1 MPEMEYRV
9 RAVLLAAGQATRLR
23 PLTDDRPKCLLEVGG
38 ETILGRAVRILRERG
53 LHHFTVVDGYRG
65 DMIRA
70 TLTSEQD
77 RAEFR
82 FVRNDDFAVTNNAWS
97 LMLADVDP
105 AEPIMLLDADIVF
118 APAVIDR
125 LLAHPAPNRL
135 GLRTTGEIGAEDM
148 KVRLGPDGLVVDLGK
163 DLPMSEAAG
172 ESVGLEV
179 FSAGFVVALFTALR
193 RRQRQE
199 HRTGEFYEA
208 TFVELIAA
216 GHAVAAVDLA
226 GLACREIDTPEDL
239 EAARREFAES

>member
-1 MPEMEYRV
+1 MEYRV
-9 RAVLLAAGQATRLR
+9 QAVLLAAGQATRLR

-38 ETILGRAVRILRERG
+38 ETILSRAIRILRECG
-53 LHHFTVVDGYRG
+53 LHRFTIVDGYRG

-70 TLTSEQD
+70 ALTSEQD
-77 RAEFR
+77 GVEFR

-97 LMLADVDP
+97 LMLADIDP

-118 APAVIDR
+118 APAVISR

-135 GLRTTGEIGAEDM
+135 GLRTTGEIGAEEM
-148 KVRLGPDGLVVDLGK
+148 KVRLGHGGLVADLGK
-163 DLPMSEAAG
+163 GLPVSEAAG

-179 FSAGFVVALFTALR
+179 FSAEFVAALFVALR

-199 HRTGEFYEA
+199 GRTDEFYEA

-216 GHAVAAVDLA
+216 GHEIAAVDLA
-226 GLACREIDTPEDL
+226 GLACREIDTPGDL
-239 EAARREFAES
+239 EAARQEFTGS